1 MYLNQKA
8 VWNPVVDPRINDYG
22 DIIVSPTSSVI
33 DVRRQEHVEEVRLN
47 DGTIHKTNFVYYT
60 RADVK
65 VDDRLDG
72 FLVVNTY
79 DMRTLCG
86 NNRLRRVYTI

>member
-8 VWNPVVDPRINDYG
+8 LWAPVIVDAVSNPYG
-22 DIIVSPTSSVI
+22 DIKNGSEVEI
-33 DVRRQEHVEEVRLN
+33 DVRRQEHIEEVRTA
-47 DGTIHKTNFVYYT
+47 DGAIHHTNFIYYT

-72 FLVVNTY
+72 NLVVQVY
-79 DMRTLCG
+79 DMRTLG
-86 NNRLRRVYTI
+86 GHLALRRLKTI

>member
-8 VWNPVVDPRINDYG
+8 LWAPVIADAVSNPYG
-22 DIIVSPTSSVI
+22 DIKNGSEVEI
-33 DVRRQEHVEEVRLN
+33 DVRRQEHVEEVRTA
-47 DGTIHKTNFVYYT
+47 DGAIHYTNFIYYT

-72 FLVVNTY
+72 NLVVQVY
-79 DMRTLCG
+79 DMRTLG
-86 NNRLRRVYTI
+86 GHLALRRLKTI